1 MTIGTKLAAAA
12 MAAAMLLG
20 ACSART
26 PEPEKKSPLKVQTGS
41 ASSATGKIS
50 GVAAS
55 KSAASSVAAASA
67 SVSAASRSAA
77 PSVELSTNA
86 PVVGETMSI
95 HVKNA
100 KAVTAATSLGFT
112 PRFFANGEEW
122 VALLPV
128 AYTVSPGNY
137 TLDVTADGKEFHYT
151 LAVTDREFE
160 QQYLTVDETT
170 TKNTAGS
177 ADANN
182 EWTRRVEPLKP
193 ISDPKQYWSGR
204 FISPIAGEIKDKIS
218 TEYGSM
224 RYTNGSQVATR
235 HSGIDIAVKAGTPVL
250 AVGNGR
256 VQFADYLQ
264 LTGNTVVIEHGF
276 GLKSLYYHME
286 SLNVQ
291 EGDMVE
297 QGQQVGAVGST
308 GFSTGPHC
316 HLSMAVNNIFT
327 NPWTLME
334 KGIE

>member
-1 MTIGTKLAAAA
+1 MTIGKKLAAAV

-26 PEPEKKSPLKVQTGS
+26 PDPETSSPLKIKTGS
-41 ASSATGKIS
+41 ASSDTGKIS
-50 GVAAS
+50 GVAS
-55 KSAASSVAAASA
+55 SRAASSSA
-67 SVSAASRSAA
+67 VISAVSSSTVSRAAA

-86 PVVGETMSI
+86 PIVGETMTI

-100 KAVTAATSLGFT
+100 KSASAATSLGFV
-112 PRFFANGEEW
+112 PQFFAKGDEMI
-122 VALLPV
+122 ALLPV
-128 AYTVSPGNY
+128 AYTVTPGSY
-137 TLDVTADGKEFHYT
+137 TLDVTADGKAFHYT

-160 QQYLTVDETT
+160 KQYLTVDETT
-170 TKNTAGS
+170 TNNTAGS

-193 ISDPKQYWSGR
+193 ISDPKQYWSGP

-218 TEYGSM
+218 TEYGSI
-224 RYTNGSQVATR
+224 RYTNGSQVASR

-316 HLSMAVNNIFT
+316 HLSMAVNNVFT

-334 KGIE
+334 KGIQ